1 MSMNVSSIGSNKF
14 ISADVGSGAQSG
26 AERPIQDSDQGVL
39 TSTINTTESMQLA
52 ELRGMKVSVG
62 DEQKIKMLDKAIK
75 AMEGPQTTLHLS
87 VHKETN
93 TIMIKVMDKDTG
105 ELIREIPPEK
115 TLDVAA
121 KLMEVAGIL
130 VDHRI

>member
-1 MSMNVSSIGSNKF
+1 MSMNVSSVTSSRFVSSDSGT
-14 ISADVGSGAQSG
+14 SAQGLDKATQTTGEQSV
-26 AERPIQDSDQGVL
+26 S
-39 TSTINTTESMQLA
+39 STINTTEGMQLA
-52 ELRGMKVSVG
+52 ELRGAKISAG

-75 AMEGPQTTLHLS
+75 AMEGPKTSLHLS

-105 ELIREIPPEK
+105 ELIREVPPEK

-121 KLMEVAGIL
+121 KLMEIAGIL
-130 VDHRI
+130 VDHRV

>member
-1 MSMNVSSIGSNKF
+1 MSMNVSSVNSSKF
-14 ISADVGSGAQSG
+14 ISSDLSLGTQSPDSAAQSG
-26 AERPIQDSDQGVL
+26 DQGVSSL
-39 TSTINTTESMQLA
+39 INTTESMQLA
-52 ELRGMKVSVG
+52 ELRGAKISAG

-75 AMEGPQTTLHLS
+75 AMEGPKTSLHLS

-105 ELIREIPPEK
+105 DLIREIPPEK

-121 KLMEVAGIL
+121 KLMEIAGIL

>member
-1 MSMNVSSIGSNKF
+1 
-14 ISADVGSGAQSG
+14 
-26 AERPIQDSDQGVL
+26 
-39 TSTINTTESMQLA
+39 MQLA
-52 ELRGMKVSVG
+52 ELRGAKISAG

-75 AMEGPQTTLHLS
+75 AMEGPKTSLHLS

-105 ELIREIPPEK
+105 DLIREIPPEK

-121 KLMEVAGIL
+121 KLMEIAGIL